1 VVVPRWAGDADAAG
15 PGNPVVWVREAVIFR
30 AGGYPAKLP
39 FPAPTSSSG
48 PGIVSVI
55 SMAFV

>member
-1 VVVPRWAGDADAAG
+1 MAGDADAAG
-15 PGNPVVWVREAVIFR
+15 PGNPVVWVREPVTFR
-30 AGGYPAKLP
+30 EGGYPARLP
-39 FPAPTSSSG
+39 FPTPTSSSG